1 MLEDHLI
8 KNKINFNYKEIYFG
22 GGSPTYYREEEFAF
36 LINRLKNL

>member
-36 LINRLKNL
+36 LINRLKL